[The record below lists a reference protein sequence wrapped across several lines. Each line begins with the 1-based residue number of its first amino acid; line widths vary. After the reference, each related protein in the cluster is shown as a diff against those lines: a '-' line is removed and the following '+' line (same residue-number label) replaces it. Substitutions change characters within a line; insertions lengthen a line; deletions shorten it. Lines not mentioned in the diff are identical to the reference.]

1 MHIKILAVFIGVVCL
16 FAAITGCSDNAA
28 TTTPT
33 PAQPQQSTAFNSYE
47 ELTANA
53 VCNESV
59 NGSVAY
65 TALENANFICT
76 VDAATGAWTWV
87 LVQEDNPQTEQPV
100 QSGENNTQNCPN
112 GILADGTCNNGLPSN
127 WNEYANGTAKGV
139 EEGPGYVTDLRWG
152 RNKTYRTVTIG
163 SQVWMAEDIDV
174 SGNCGNSGYWSY
186 LGGYC
191 EPEDGVCEGAWGSIS
206 DINTG
211 FYSCSSNTINCK
223 QAFSQSIQG
232 ACPVGWHIPKESEWL
247 VLAQSL
253 SDSSLN
259 DGYLYYFN
267 KNKLAQA
274 GFPMNF
280 CGDGGSRSTYFW
292 TSSLASKFSEDDYF
306 LYNSDGSVFNMRMRI
321 VSFSEAL
328 GLTMTRT
335 TIENVVSSSADVS
348 SQFHGEYKARLRC
361 VKN

>member
-1 MHIKILAVFIGVVCL
+1 MYVINKSRFVAIVSLLASFW
-16 FAAITGCSDNAA
+16 GCSDNAA

-47 ELTANA
+47 ELIANA

-87 LVQEDNPQTEQPV
+87 LVQENNPQTEQPV

-127 WNEYANGTAKGV
+127 WNEYANGTAKEV

-174 SGNCGNSGYWSY
+174 SGNCGNSAYTNFYGD
-186 LGGYC
+186 YC
-191 EPEDGVCEGAWGSIS
+191 QPEDGTCETSWSSAFDLNFYRGCQ
-206 DINTG
+206 DVTG
-211 FYSCSSNTINCK
+211 CENV
-223 QAFSQSIQG
+223 FSKNIQG
-232 ACPVGWHIPKESEWL
+232 ACPVGWHIPKESEWKLL
-247 VLAQSL
+247 VQFLGVSF
-253 SDSSLN
+253 DE
-259 DGYLYYFN
+259 N
-267 KNKLAQA
+267 KFAQA
-274 GFPMNF
+274 GFPVNF
-280 CGDGGSRSTYFW
+280 CGLNFETIFW
-292 TSSLASKFSEDDYF
+292 TSSPSN
-306 LYNSDGSVFNMRMRI
+306 YNYSSGTFVETRSDGSVKNVRMLLFNISKRHGTAL
-321 VSFSEAL
+321 SESHEV
-328 GLTMTRT
+328 
-335 TIENVVSSSADVS
+335 IEYTFDSSTDREISARV
-348 SQFHGEYKARLRC
+348 RC
-361 VKN
+361 VKD

>member
-47 ELTANA
+47 ELIANA

-65 TALENANFICT
+65 TALENVNFICT

-87 LVQEDNPQTEQPV
+87 LVQENNPQTEQPV

-127 WNEYANGTAKGV
+127 WNEYANGTAKEV
-139 EEGPGYVTDLRWG
+139 EEGSGYVTDLRWG

-174 SGNCGNSGYWSY
+174 SGNCGINAYTSFYGA
-186 LGGYC
+186 YC
-191 EPEDGVCEGAWGSIS
+191 QPEDGTCETRWSSAF
-206 DINTG
+206 DLN
-211 FYSCSSNTINCK
+211 FYRGCQDVTSCEN
-223 QAFSQSIQG
+223 AFSKNIQG
-232 ACPVGWHIPKESEWL
+232 ACPVGWHIPKESEWKLL
-247 VLAQSL
+247 VQSL
-253 SDSSLN
+253 GDS
-259 DGYLYYFN
+259 FEEN
-267 KNKLAQA
+267 KFAQA
-274 GFPMNF
+274 GFPVNF
-280 CGDGGSRSTYFW
+280 CGSSFETYFW
-292 TSSLASKFSEDDYF
+292 TSSPN
-306 LYNSDGSVFNMRMRI
+306 YNYNNGFVQTKPDGSV
-321 VSFSEAL
+321 VSMAMFLFKFSKRYGSAYPL
-328 GLTMTRT
+328 P
-335 TIENVVSSSADVS
+335 INVIDGIYDSSTDK
-348 SQFHGEYKARLRC
+348 EIRARVRC
-361 VKN
+361 VKD